1 MQYEIVALHT
11 YGMLKNVY
19 PIRLPKFDPYGI
31 FYPLIRIFDD

>member
-1 MQYEIVALHT
+1 MQCNDLILHT